1 MNTTISITTCTKL
14 QGINNITLS
23 VIDDIVYINNNNF
36 VEPGAYGNL
45 AFYTSDNSK
54 LSSSGHGLRWDK
66 STQVLNVTNIEI
78 DGNLIVD
85 RIIANQLSLSEL
97 VLSIDKEFETGS
109 IKTKT
114 LRSTKIITK
123 NIETNYIKSEKLI
136 ATTSSFKNLVVSEI
150 IDAEQLNLNKLIA
163 TTSSF
168 KNLVVSEIIDAEQL
182 NLNKFIEFK
191 LNHTGTTYSAKI
203 HSLPSISPIH
213 PEWEDFCI
221 RTNTVDDSDPVA
233 VRVNPERVD
242 INRVLNLF
250 PRTIKS
256 VIGKMGDRKG
266 DISIDENWLYVCC
279 SNFTGRHKIWKKAK
293 LLDWYEA
300 NKL

>member
-150 IDAEQLNLNKLIA
+150 IDAEQLNLNK
-163 TTSSF
+163 
-168 KNLVVSEIIDAEQL
+168 
-182 NLNKFIEFK
+182 FIEFK